1 MHSNTVR
8 NPDIRIM
15 ETLAGLAG
23 KFERTWCYPSQ
34 EKILELLKR
43 FTGRRLS
50 RRHLNR
56 HLHALVRDGMLRR
69 IRRHVRERSGALR
82 LRSTVYV
89 LAGRW
94 LARVR
99 QMVNAAVRWAH
110 SPTKSMPPS
119 PVPGPAQHGNLYID
133 LSLHRHR

>member
-1 MHSNTVR
+1 MHTNTVR
-8 NPDIRIM
+8 HPDIRIM

-23 KFERTWCYPSQ
+23 HYARDWCYPSQ

-56 HLHALVRDGMLRR
+56 HLRALVRDGLLRR
-69 IRRHVRERSGALR
+69 IRRHVRARSGALR

-99 QMVNAAVRWAH
+99 QLVNAAARWAH
-110 SPTKSMPPS
+110 SPAKSMPPS
-119 PVPGPAQHGNLYID
+119 PVPGPAHNGMTLQGLA
-133 LSLHRHR
+133 LRRRR